1 MRIKLFNLLSRRK
14 NFFLPFWFSEFSLF
28 RFFSFPL
35 SVLLKRR
42 RLEGE
47 LHATQT
53 VFVSITLLVRRN
65 LLTVLISI
73 LMHGCWRRALD
84 EETFPIFLA
93 AQLDNLSRFAFCLP
107 IIINFFLVLA
117 RKLTSR
123 YHHKSLQIRAQCGE
137 TRRHSKLSWRSF
149 PSRFLIRCEHFTTLP
164 LLLFPRKRVNGQ
176 TKAQAA
182 TEGSETHG
190 TTGCGVIRRRRAW
203 KKAATL
209 ARALSPPGTNSKLS
223 HLSSRTSCKR
233 RRC

>member
-1 MRIKLFNLLSRRK
+1 MRLSCRIHSSISCSVVAAPGEARRLTDENKTFQFALDEEKLF
-14 NFFLPFWFSEFSLF
+14 FLFWFSEFFFLF

-93 AQLDNLSRFAFCLP
+93 AQLDNLSRFTFCLP
-107 IIINFFLVLA
+107 ITINFFGPH
-117 RKLTSR
+117 TE
-123 YHHKSLQIRAQCGE
+123 ID
-137 TRRHSKLSWRSF
+137 
-149 PSRFLIRCEHFTTLP
+149 FT
-164 LLLFPRKRVNGQ
+164 
-176 TKAQAA
+176 
-182 TEGSETHG
+182 
-190 TTGCGVIRRRRAW
+190 I
-203 KKAATL
+203 
-209 ARALSPPGTNSKLS
+209 
-223 HLSSRTSCKR
+223 SS
-233 RRC
+233 